1 MSTMLKSVLNS
12 PFFSDNRRKSL
23 YGNFRRL
30 KTTNTEGYEAN
41 ITAWKS
47 VILDFCRSN
56 HHVTL
61 TTGPKLLND
70 LILAPHGKP
79 QGLDIVLDQL
89 QEQEAITDLNTY
101 LGRFYMDICG
111 TRPSGIA
118 SMVSW
123 GVASLMRSSGMVK
136 NPLEN
141 ASNGPGTLKE
151 RTFVVSDL
159 VQEAAETAVD
169 YKGYVGSIYT
179 FGELVCVIQKSQKG
193 YNAVDA
199 KCILSRLYSTGK
211 CSISPGTDMVDVSNC
226 PVHYDITVIKFGDGK
241 DPVTEQDRSIATLKQ
256 TMNDIQT
263 KITTIETRIEECTK
277 EAKRYLQNKNKN
289 TALSYLKMRK
299 LNEKSLENASS
310 SLVKLEEVML
320 AIDSAVTSQQVVGQL
335 ESSSELIK
343 RINKEIGGAER
354 VNKVMDEFDEQKS
367 LSREIQDALEQDNVP
382 EEEIDDELALME
394 AQEMAKKGEKDD
406 LVDRLADQFGELKI
420 PTTTPSAE
428 TKSEEL
434 NATRPEAP
442 LQA

>member
-1 MSTMLKSVLNS
+1 MCDPK
-12 PFFSDNRRKSL
+12 
-23 YGNFRRL
+23 
-30 KTTNTEGYEAN
+30 
-41 ITAWKS
+41 
-47 VILDFCRSN
+47 
-56 HHVTL
+56 VT
-61 TTGPKLLND
+61 
-70 LILAPHGKP
+70 
-79 QGLDIVLDQL
+79 
-89 QEQEAITDLNTY
+89 
-101 LGRFYMDICG
+101 
-111 TRPSGIA
+111 
-118 SMVSW
+118 
-123 GVASLMRSSGMVK
+123 
-136 NPLEN
+136 
-141 ASNGPGTLKE
+141 
-151 RTFVVSDL
+151 
-159 VQEAAETAVD
+159 
-169 YKGYVGSIYT
+169 
-179 FGELVCVIQKSQKG
+179 KG